1 MKTSIEKLEH
11 LGNCLMLE
19 SQDIKVG
26 IPLEFGLRI
35 SYLSYK
41 GSENLFFV
49 QPTDMS
55 DMSLPNGWRV
65 RGGHRLWTAPESQK
79 HYYPDNDAI
88 SYEIVD
94 DGVILSQVEDPWLKI
109 QKSIEISFVEC
120 NLLKVVHKV
129 KNTDNKTCTFSPWG
143 VSSMAGG
150 GTEYIPLPLREGGYD
165 PLLRYSTWDYACL
178 GDERLTYSLEQIKI
192 SHKPTGKKFKMGLG
206 HPNGPVKYV
215 NRGVV
220 FEKIYDIFRDK
231 LYPDGNVSFETF
243 MCDHAVEVETLSP
256 LSEVGPGQTAT
267 HTELWR
273 LTKE

>member
-1 MKTSIEKLEH
+1 
-11 LGNCLMLE
+11 MLE
-19 SQDIKVG
+19 TKDIKIG

-35 SYLSYK
+35 SYLSYQD
-41 GSENLFFV
+41 SENLFFV
-49 QPTDMS
+49 QPTDMT

-65 RGGHRLWTAPESQK
+65 RGGHRLWTAPESEK
-79 HYYPDNDAI
+79 HYYPDNQPI

-94 DGVILSQVEDPWLKI
+94 DVVILSQQEDPWLKI
-109 QKSIEISFVEC
+109 EKSIEISFPTSNTV
-120 NLLKVVHKV
+120 KVVHKV
-129 KNTDNKTCTFSPWG
+129 KNTDTVSHTFSPWG

-150 GTEYIPLPLREGGYD
+150 GIQYIPLPQRQGGYN

-178 GDERLTYSLEQIKI
+178 GDERVDYSLEQIKI

-206 HPNGPVKYV
+206 HPDGPVKYV

-220 FEKIYDIFRDK
+220 FEKTYDIFKDK

-256 LSEVGPGQTAT
+256 LQEVEPGQTAS

-273 LTKE
+273 LTKVQ